1 MYEIQENFFNGFESP
16 LNGSSKTP
24 DTSGN
29 SDEEKI
35 DENLIRDF
43 EIP

>member
-29 SDEEKI
+29 SPMKKK
-35 DENLIRDF
+35 
-43 EIP
+43 